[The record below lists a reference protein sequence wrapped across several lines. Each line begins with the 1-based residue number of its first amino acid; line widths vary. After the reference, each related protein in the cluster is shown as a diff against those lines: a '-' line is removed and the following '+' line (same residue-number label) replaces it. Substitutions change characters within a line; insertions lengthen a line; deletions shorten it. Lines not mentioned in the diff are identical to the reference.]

1 MTLLVVG
8 ISLAIWLWGRH
19 PRASEW
25 LLAGTL
31 GAAAV
36 SRALVV
42 VFALYDVKAI
52 ALLPVID
59 DMNHA
64 MVPDVSPSSCLPLSL
79 LSPSPGQALSPTLL
93 LMWFL

>member
-8 ISLAIWLWGRH
+8 ISLAIWLWKRH
-19 PRASEW
+19 PTASEW

-31 GAAAV
+31 GTAAV

-52 ALLPVID
+52 AMLPVID

-64 MVPDVSPSSCLPLSL
+64 MVPDVSPSL
-79 LSPSPGQALSPTLL
+79 
-93 LMWFL
+93 